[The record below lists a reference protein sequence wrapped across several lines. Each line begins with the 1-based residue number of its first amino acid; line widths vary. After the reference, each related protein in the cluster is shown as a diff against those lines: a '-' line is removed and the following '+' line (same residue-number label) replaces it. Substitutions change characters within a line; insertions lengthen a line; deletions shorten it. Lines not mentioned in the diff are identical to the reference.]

1 MAKFELL
8 HTREQICEWL
18 RENIRDDLLRMHA
31 VEYLDTAY
39 EDWFIA
45 HDVEKYNIS
54 LLGKVRDSETHDI
67 IVTCD
72 IQADEI
78 NGIMIA
84 LFRLAMEVSK
94 KERERKR
101 REGK

>member
-8 HTREQICEWL
+8 HTREQIVDWL
-18 RENIRDDLLRMHA
+18 RENIRDDMLRMSA
-31 VEYLDTAY
+31 IEYLDTDY
-39 EDWFIA
+39 ENWFIA
-45 HDVEKYNIS
+45 HDVANYNIA
-54 LLGKVRDSETHDI
+54 LLGKIRDSEEHDI

-84 LFRLAMEVSK
+84 LFRLAVDVAK
-94 KERERKR
+94 RERARKR
-101 REGK
+101 KEGK